1 MWWLLDKRFRFLHL
15 RVYLMVREEREIQN
29 SEFLFKISD
38 YERLI
43 LLVDPKMAGKRELK
57 CYRRIE
63 EERRAVERL
72 ND

>member
-1 MWWLLDKRFRFLHL
+1 
-15 RVYLMVREEREIQN
+15 MVREEREIQN